1 MMMSDSKKYS
11 GFVAI
16 VGRPNVGKSTLLN
29 QILKQKV
36 AITANKPQ
44 TTRHQIIGIETKED
58 RQMIFVDTPGMHMGQ
73 KKAINRYMNKTARA
87 ALIDVDCV
95 LFVVEALKWTQED
108 DLVSQALEF
117 VTAPIFVLV
126 NKVDLLKDKT
136 QLLPYLGELQKRCPK
151 AEIIPI
157 SAEKNV
163 QIDLLK
169 DKLWK
174 LLPEGVFYFPVE
186 QVTDKSIEFQL
197 SEIIREKLIRFLGDE
212 LPYAVSVQI
221 EKMELKDKCQHI
233 HGLIWIERETQ
244 KAIIIGADGEKLKV
258 IGQQARLDM
267 ERLLGQKVFLALWVK
282 VKENWADN
290 LASLKAL
297 GYDE

>member
-1 MMMSDSKKYS
+1 MSESKTYS

-29 QILKQKV
+29 QLLHQKV

-44 TTRHQIIGIETKED
+44 TTRHQIIGIETKD
-58 RQMIFVDTPGMHMGQ
+58 NQQLIFVDTPGMHLGQ

-95 LFVVEALKWTQED
+95 LFVVEALKWNEED
-108 DLVSQALEF
+108 TLVAQAIES
-117 VTAPIFVLV
+117 VNAPIFVLV

-136 QLLPYLGELQKRCPK
+136 KLLPYLNELQQRCPK
-151 AEIIPI
+151 AEIIPV
-157 SAEKNV
+157 SAEKNIQV
-163 QIDLLK
+163 DVLK

-174 LLPEGVFYFPVE
+174 LLPEGVFYFPPE

-197 SEIIREKLIRFLGDE
+197 AEIIREKLIRFLGDE

-244 KAIIIGADGEKLKV
+244 KAIIIGTDGEKLKV
-258 IGQQARLDM
+258 IGKQARLDM
-267 ERLLGQKVFLALWVK
+267 QKLLDQKVFLALWVK

-290 LASLKAL
+290 LSSLTAL
-297 GYDE
+297 GYE

>member
-1 MMMSDSKKYS
+1 MNDSKTYS
-11 GFVAI
+11 GFIAI

-29 QILKQKV
+29 QLLKQKV
-36 AITANKPQ
+36 AITADKPQ
-44 TTRHQIIGIETKED
+44 TTRHQIIGVSTKEN
-58 RQMIFVDTPGMHMGQ
+58 RQLIFVDTPGMHLGQ

-95 LFVVEALKWTQED
+95 LFVLEALKWTEED
-108 DLVSQALEF
+108 SLVAQALES
-117 VTAPIFVLV
+117 VTAPIFVLI

-136 QLLPYLGELQKRCPK
+136 KLLPFLTEVQTRCPK

-157 SAEKNV
+157 SAGKNI

-169 DKLWK
+169 NKLWQ
-174 LLPEGVFYFPVE
+174 LLPEGVFYFPPE

-221 EKMELKDKCQHI
+221 EKMELKNNCQHI

-244 KAIIIGADGEKLKV
+244 KPIIIGAEGEKLKL

-267 ERLLGQKVFLALWVK
+267 EKLLNQKVFLALWVK

-290 LASLKAL
+290 LSALTTL
-297 GYDE
+297 GYE